1 MRPVAF
7 SVVQHIVELM
17 IHWSSYSKSCDY
29 LVGVAKEIIRKRR
42 ESMNDP
48 THVKVCM
55 YVCMYVRKCALY
67 TCMVC
72 SSPSASCYRD
82 DSYFND
88 VIVMTTCIIIHIHMH
103 AINIIPQRGYSIY
116 I

>member
-1 MRPVAF
+1 
-7 SVVQHIVELM
+7 M
-17 IHWSSYSKSCDY
+17 ILHMS
-29 LVGVAKEIIRKRR
+29 R
-42 ESMNDP
+42 
-48 THVKVCM
+48 
-55 YVCMYVRKCALY
+55 YVCMYVRKCASC
-67 TCMVC
+67 TCMVY

-88 VIVMTTCIIIHIHMH
+88 VVVMTACIIIHIHMH